1 MRKKICLLMSV
12 AMSLSFAAAAAG
24 CGGGEGEGLVVWT
37 FTDELGEMVE
47 NYYKKNVDPDA
58 EINVQT
64 IPVNDLSTR
73 LDSAWR
79 AKKNL
84 PDIVAIEEKYIRK
97 YADAE
102 GMFEPLDDM
111 LAEDNG
117 MYEYTLDAARNADG
131 NIIAYAWQA
140 TPGALYYRTD
150 MAEEIL
156 GVTSPE
162 EMQPLVATWADFL
175 DTAKRLKDANTEH
188 FSDIRILSDVAAPGR
203 AFYSE
208 REASWVVDGKLSIE
222 EQLYEGEDSL
232 YEIIKALQVGNGEW
246 GEKEDPFINE
256 TTERTTAWFNDMSQD
271 RVFSYLLPSYS
282 LQYDLKKYA
291 ADEQAGTTTAG
302 KWGVVQGPAIY
313 SDGGTWLGIVSTSD
327 KKEKAKEL
335 IRYFTMDESFL
346 RAWADDTGDFMNNS
360 ALMAEYAA
368 DNERGEEFLGGQNHY
383 KLFNEIAAK
392 IKGNNRTAYDSNIN
406 SMFNEWAINYAKMEN
421 VNSAATAK
429 ADALAGFIDG
439 VSAAYSTRF
448 DTDIVNPVA

>member
-1 MRKKICLLMSV
+1 MRKKICLLMAA
-12 AMSLSFAAAAAG
+12 AMSLSFATVAAG

-37 FTDELGEMVE
+37 FTDELGEMVV

-162 EMQPLVATWADFL
+162 
-175 DTAKRLKDANTEH
+175 
-188 FSDIRILSDVAAPGR
+188 
-203 AFYSE
+203 
-208 REASWVVDGKLSIE
+208 
-222 EQLYEGEDSL
+222 
-232 YEIIKALQVGNGEW
+232 
-246 GEKEDPFINE
+246 
-256 TTERTTAWFNDMSQD
+256 DM
-271 RVFSYLLPSYS
+271 
-282 LQYDLKKYA
+282 
-291 ADEQAGTTTAG
+291 
-302 KWGVVQGPAIY
+302 
-313 SDGGTWLGIVSTSD
+313 
-327 KKEKAKEL
+327 
-335 IRYFTMDESFL
+335 
-346 RAWADDTGDFMNNS
+346 
-360 ALMAEYAA
+360 
-368 DNERGEEFLGGQNHY
+368 
-383 KLFNEIAAK
+383 
-392 IKGNNRTAYDSNIN
+392 
-406 SMFNEWAINYAKMEN
+406 
-421 VNSAATAK
+421 
-429 ADALAGFIDG
+429 
-439 VSAAYSTRF
+439 
-448 DTDIVNPVA
+448 